1 MNRNAPP
8 QNEPARLRRRIKK
21 LLIFFIGS
29 LVASGL
35 TAFPIE
41 SQLILAEKLFH
52 QLEWN
57 TAFTRWIEIVSK
69 GVSETNLKFPFIA
82 YGTDWLAFAHLVIA
96 LAFIGPIRDPV
107 KNIWVVQFSMMA
119 CIAVLPLAFIAGH
132 VRDIPVFWR
141 MIDCLFGILGG
152 YILFRC
158 HSAIKQL
165 EKLNV
170 KS

>member
-1 MNRNAPP
+1 MNNNDY
-8 QNEPARLRRRIKK
+8 QYNEPVKLRRRIKH
-21 LLIFFIGS
+21 LLIFFIAS
-29 LVASGL
+29 LILSGL

-41 SQLILAEKLFH
+41 WQLKLAEKWFH

-57 TAFTRWIEIVSK
+57 TGFTRWIEVASK
-69 GVSETNLKFPFIA
+69 GVSETNLKFPFMA
-82 YGTDWLAFAHLVIA
+82 YGTDWLAFAHFVIA
-96 LAFIGPIRDPV
+96 LAFVGPIRDPV
-107 KNIWVVQFSMMA
+107 KNIWVVEFGMMA
-119 CIAVLPLAFIAGH
+119 CIAVFPLAFIAGQ